1 MVGSGSEWVPWQQ
14 ATWIGIAAN
23 ERKGSPERCES
34 IRSCSAIF
42 YPGMAEI
49 DINNYN
55 PYLVGNVFALFT
67 PLGPLVP
74 VTLYVA

>member
-1 MVGSGSEWVPWQQ
+1 VTDLVLV
-14 ATWIGIAAN
+14 
-23 ERKGSPERCES
+23 
-34 IRSCSAIF
+34 SCSAIF
-42 YPGMAEI
+42 YPGTAEI

-74 VTLYVA
+74 VTLYGCGEYSLLI